1 MKSEVY
7 NQSTCIMSSVIY
19 KYYVENK
26 TGAQISREL
35 GLSTSTVSRLLK
47 RAREEGLV
55 EIRITE
61 PYMTCLLMEQE
72 IQEKFHLKDAMVV
85 PILGEENQ
93 VGEDDIKKQVAL
105 EGARYVQRNI
115 EDGDTIGLN
124 WGGTMYHLIQ
134 YLNPC
139 QKVNANIVTM
149 HGSIASCDRKLAV
162 KTLVRRAA
170 MAFGGKSFS
179 LTHEG
184 LFPSAEELKK
194 VREKKECQEIFDLF
208 EKINMSISGVGD
220 FEPDHGSLLS
230 HTGYLN
236 EREHENLR
244 QKKAASDI
252 LLRFVNHKGEECDT
266 DLKDRTLSIS
276 IDTYKKIP
284 NKVIVASGS
293 YKARAIRSL
302 VNGGLVDT
310 LIIDYYLAREFINL
324 IH

>member
-19 KYYVENK
+19 KYYVEDK

-72 IQEKFHLKDAMVV
+72 IQEKFHLEESIVV
-85 PILGEENQ
+85 PVIGEELH
-93 VGEDDIKKQVAL
+93 VGDDDVKKQVAL
-105 EGARYVQRNI
+105 EGARYVQRSI

-139 QKVNANIVTM
+139 QRVNANIVTM

-162 KTLVRRAA
+162 KTLVHRAA

-179 LTHEG
+179 LTYDG
-184 LFPSAEELKK
+184 LYATVDQLKEIELKPD
-194 VREKKECQEIFDLF
+194 CQEIFQLF

-220 FEPDHGSLLS
+220 FAPSFGSLLS
-230 HTGYLN
+230 QTDYLN
-236 EREHENLR
+236 REEQRML
-244 QKKAASDI
+244 KEKGASCDI
-252 LLRFVNHKGEECDT
+252 LLRFLNQQGEECDT

-276 IDTYKKIP
+276 LETYKKIP

-293 YKARAIRSL
+293 RKARAVKAL
-302 VNGGLVDT
+302 LNGGMVDV
-310 LIIDYYLAREFINL
+310 LIIDYYLARELTSL
-324 IH
+324 I